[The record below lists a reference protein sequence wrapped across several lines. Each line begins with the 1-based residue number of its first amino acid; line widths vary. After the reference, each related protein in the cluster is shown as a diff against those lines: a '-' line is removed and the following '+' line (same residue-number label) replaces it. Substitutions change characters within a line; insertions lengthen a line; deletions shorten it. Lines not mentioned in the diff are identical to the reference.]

1 VKITDLLLEV
11 DHWCDFT
18 RHFTH
23 LRTDHPVKDR
33 AALLTVL
40 LADAI
45 NLGLTK
51 MAESCPGSSFHRLDT
66 LRAWHVRD
74 ETFSKAL
81 AELVNYQHQLPF
93 AAHWGLGTA
102 ASSDGQRF
110 PVGGRGEQTGS
121 VNLRYGTEPGLT
133 FYTHISDRYAPHRIA
148 DHKNTSSHSG

>member
-1 VKITDLLLEV
+1 MKITDLLLEV
-11 DHWCDFT
+11 DRWCDFT

-23 LRTDHPVKDR
+23 QRTDQPSPDR

-74 ETFSKAL
+74 ETYSKAL
-81 AELVNYQHQLPF
+81 AELVNFQHQLPF
-93 AAHWGLGTA
+93 AAHWGGGVTS
-102 ASSDGQRF
+102 SSDGQRF
-110 PVGGRGEQTGS
+110 PVGGRGKQSGS

-133 FYTHISDRYAPHRIA
+133 FYTHISDR
-148 DHKNTSSHSG
+148 